1 MPKTV
6 VVIGAEGFLGKKV
19 VNNLNENG
27 YDVIGIDIQKSSSNI
42 AYKHFIQKNISDI
55 TIDDLS
61 FLKNIEDYGV
71 INVGGVSRNGIAA
84 MYPIESCHNTVNSY
98 IHLLEQLDFLPPKWM
113 ILTSTR
119 EVDILLSDKEK
130 LTGKQQIYPTL
141 KLTSELISKSYQEHW
156 QIPLGI
162 FRLSDIFGIGDHP
175 SKVMN
180 IFLNKAINNED
191 IHVFSPDAKLFLTEV
206 SEVSSKITDFIKE
219 LEEKRGENSLKL
231 IQLWDE
237 EYVFSL
243 LELAYLALELN
254 PSSTSKIVAPKCKK
268 PNYKIKEKFRL
279 KHLEVLNRIN
289 SSFNKN

>member
-1 MPKTV
+1 MSKTV

-19 VNNLNENG
+19 VNNLNKNG
-27 YDVIGIDIQKSSSNI
+27 YDVIGIDMLKSSSNI
-42 AYKHFIQKNISDI
+42 AYKHFIQKNISEI
-55 TIDDLS
+55 TIDDLL

-71 INVGGVSRNGIAA
+71 VNVGGVSRNGIAA
-84 MYPIESCHNTVNSY
+84 QYPIESCHNTVNSY

-119 EVDILLSDKEK
+119 EVDILLSDKEN

-162 FRLSDIFGIGDHP
+162 FRLSDIFGIGDHQ

-206 SEVSSKITDFIKE
+206 SEVSSEIINFIKE
-219 LEEKRGENSLKL
+219 LKEKKVENSLKL

-254 PSSTSKIVAPKCKK
+254 PNTLSKIVAHECEK
-268 PNYKIKEKFRL
+268 PNHKIKEKLRL
-279 KHLEVLNRIN
+279 KHLEVLNHIN

>member
-19 VNNLNENG
+19 VNNLSENG
-27 YDVIGIDIQKSSSNI
+27 YDIIGIDMQKSSSPT
-42 AYKHFIQKNISDI
+42 AYRHFIQKNISEI

-61 FLKNIEDYGV
+61 FLKTIEDYGL
-71 INVGGVSRNGIAA
+71 INVSGVSRNGVAA
-84 MYPIESCHNTVNSY
+84 KYPIESCHNTVNSY
-98 IHLLEQLDFLPPKWM
+98 IHLLENLDSFPPKWM
-113 ILTSTR
+113 IHTSTR

-141 KLTSELISKSYQEHW
+141 KLTSELISKSYHEHW

-191 IHVFSPDAKLFLTEV
+191 IHVFSPNAKLFLTEV
-206 SEVSSKITDFIKE
+206 SEVSSEIIGFIKE
-219 LEEKRGENSLKL
+219 LEEKRGENLLKL

-237 EYVFSL
+237 EYLFSL

-254 PSSTSKIVAPKCKK
+254 PNTLSKIVTKECEK
-268 PNYKIKEKFRL
+268 PNHKIKERFRL
-279 KHLEVLNRIN
+279 KHLEVLNHIN